1 MAAENSELLLKCL
14 EFTKYI
20 VDRNMMCSINIK
32 MGEVKNEFNY
42 NFSNGARTKLSP
54 SQEKRNILR
63 RQEFINRKVKE
74 ELTEEAN
81 VSDATVEEKYN
92 EKEEQNAKK
101 KKKLLKFKVAAHMR
115 VAAQKVL
122 ETAVSKLS
130 SNLSRQL
137 NWSKEESQWDI
148 KDKIDGEFSGTH
160 VFEVE
165 VDRDKLPEFILEA
178 IKKNWKSDPF
188 PAKLIEAWVE

>member
-1 MAAENSELLLKCL
+1 
-14 EFTKYI
+14 
-20 VDRNMMCSINIK
+20 
-32 MGEVKNEFNY
+32 
-42 NFSNGARTKLSP
+42 
-54 SQEKRNILR
+54 
-63 RQEFINRKVKE
+63 
-74 ELTEEAN
+74 
-81 VSDATVEEKYN
+81 
-92 EKEEQNAKK
+92 
-101 KKKLLKFKVAAHMR
+101 MR

-165 VDRDKLPEFILEA
+165 VDRDKLSEFILEA